1 MVHQYKLNGYNIVLD
16 SCSGSIH
23 VVDDVAYDI
32 IAMYQDNS
40 PEEIVEAV
48 SEKYAGRQDV
58 KEKDILDCIEDI
70 KALIAAGKLFT
81 QDTFSEM
88 AGTFKQRSSDVIK
101 ALCLHV
107 AHTCNLNCSYCFASQ
122 GKYHGERAIM
132 SYEVGKRALDFLVE
146 NSGTRHNLEVDFFG
160 GEPLMNFDVVKQLV
174 AYARSIE
181 KEKNKNFRFTLTTNG
196 VLIDDDVIDF
206 ANKEM
211 SNVVLSLDGR
221 KEIHDRFRVDYAG
234 NGSWEKIVP
243 KFQRLVNARGRKGY
257 YMRGTF
263 THANPDFLE
272 DIRTMLDLGFTEL
285 SMEPVVTAPNDPS
298 ALTEADRRIVM
309 EQYEKLAELMLKR
322 DAEGKP
328 FTFYHYMIDLKGGPC
343 IYKRISG
350 CGSGTEY
357 MAVTPWG
364 DLYPCHQFVG
374 DEKFKLGDIW
384 HGVSNTAIQNEF
396 ASCNVYA
403 REECRDCWARL
414 YCSGGCAANA
424 YHATGSVR
432 GVYKEGC
439 ELFKKRMECAIMVA
453 AARELGSEE

>member
-1 MVHQYKLNGYNIVLD
+1 
-16 SCSGSIH
+16 
-23 VVDDVAYDI
+23 
-32 IAMYQDNS
+32 
-40 PEEIVEAV
+40 
-48 SEKYAGRQDV
+48 
-58 KEKDILDCIEDI
+58 
-70 KALIAAGKLFT
+70 
-81 QDTFSEM
+81 
-88 AGTFKQRSSDVIK
+88 
-101 ALCLHV
+101 
-107 AHTCNLNCSYCFASQ
+107 
-122 GKYHGERAIM
+122 M

-181 KEKNKNFRFTLTTNG
+181 KEKGKNFRFTLTTNG

-243 KFQRLVNARGRKGY
+243 KFQRLVNARGGKGY

-285 SMEPVVTAPNDPS
+285 SMEPVVTAPNDLS

-322 DAEGKP
+322 DAEGRP

-396 ASCNVYA
+396 ACCNVYA